1 MGELIRSRG
10 HTGEWQHLCPSSAVV
25 SDQTL
30 GLTDGG
36 NALDRDQLDRDYGS
50 WVSGR
55 PGSASRPR
63 AFRLL

>member
-1 MGELIRSRG
+1 
-10 HTGEWQHLCPSSAVV
+10 V